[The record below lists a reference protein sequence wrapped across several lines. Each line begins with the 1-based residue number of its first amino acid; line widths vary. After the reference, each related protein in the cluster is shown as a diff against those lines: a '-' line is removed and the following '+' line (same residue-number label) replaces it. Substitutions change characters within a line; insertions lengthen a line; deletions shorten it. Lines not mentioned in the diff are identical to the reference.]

1 MLFNAYIL
9 DNAISNVVLII
20 ESVSSLD
27 YIVVAASTFNYLLLF
42 ILKLWSVSFS
52 SYSHG

>member
-1 MLFNAYIL
+1 MLFKAYIL

-27 YIVVAASTFNYLLLF
+27 YIVVSAGIVNVL
-42 ILKLWSVSFS
+42 
-52 SYSHG
+52 